1 MAKYLIHGNYV
12 DDGIKGLMK
21 EGGSSRRAEI
31 TKLVESVGGSLESI
45 YYAFGDTDVYVIVDL
60 PDNVTAAGLSLITN
74 ASGAVT
80 VGVTVLLTPE
90 EMDAAAQMT
99 PAYRPPGD

>member
-90 EMDAAAQMT
+90 EMDAAAQVT
-99 PAYRPPGD
+99 PDYRPPGS

>member
-12 DDGIKGLMK
+12 DEGIQGLMK
-21 EGGSSRRAEI
+21 EGGSSRRAAI

-74 ASGAVT
+74 ASGAVA
-80 VGVTVLLTPE
+80 VSVTVLLTPE
-90 EMDAAAQMT
+90 EMDAAAQLS
-99 PAYRPPGD
+99 PDYRPPGS